1 MDSKRKSLV
10 RRTDFP
16 DQLAPDIDKMTWDYG
31 LEVGKAIQYE
41 WFKNKGGGT
50 CRFYDQWIDFHRTR
64 LYARGEQPV
73 NKYKKEMAVDG
84 DLSRLNI
91 DWTPVPIIPKF
102 VDIVVNGM
110 VDRSFSVK
118 AYAQDA
124 MSAANRMAYQD
135 MLEADM
141 VAKELLTKFQ
151 QDFGVDA
158 FSTPPDQLP
167 SDDKELALHMQL
179 DYKPSIEIAEE
190 EAINTVLDM
199 NRYEEIKRRI
209 YRDAVELGISV
220 AKHNFSYGEG
230 IKIDYVDPAEIVHS
244 WTEDPNYND
253 LYYIGEVKQ
262 IHITELKKINPH
274 LTPEDLEDI
283 RSNTG
288 LWSNEYAVMRSYNDS
303 FEDKEIVNVLFFNY
317 KTDKTFTWKEK
328 FLPNGGSRMIEKDGS
343 FNPPEGSEELFR
355 KVEKKID
362 VWYEGAMVLGADK
375 IIKWQLSEN
384 MVRPK
389 SAFQKTHSNYV
400 ISAPK
405 LYKNTLDSLVRR
417 MMPYADQ
424 IQLIHLKLQQVR
436 NRIVPDGVFIDADGL
451 TEIDLGNGGKYNPHE
466 ALKLF
471 FQTGSVIGRSYTQDG
486 EFNHAKVPIQEIN
499 HNSGHNKIRSLI
511 ESYNYYL
518 GMIRDV
524 TGINEARDGSTPDPD
539 ALVGVQKLAAAN
551 SNVATRHVLDS
562 GIDISRRM
570 AECVSLRISDIL
582 EYSDMSEEFAMQIGK
597 YNVALLDDIKDLPL
611 HSFGIFIEVSPDEE
625 EKSKLE
631 ENISI
636 ALNRD
641 QITIED
647 VIDIR
652 EIKNIKLANELLKL
666 KRKKKADEDM
676 AAEQQK
682 MQMQAEINAQSAQM
696 AAQARIEEAMQKAQ
710 AEIQIEQA
718 KHQFGMERMFEEAKL
733 KSMLMEKEF
742 VFEMEAK
749 GLDAENLK
757 DRETYKEDRKDK
769 RTEKQASQ
777 QSKMIDQRQTGKPS
791 IDFESGNDT
800 LGGFEMEQF
809 TVR

>member
-1 MDSKRKSLV
+1 
-10 RRTDFP
+10 
-16 DQLAPDIDKMTWDYG
+16 
-31 LEVGKAIQYE
+31 
-41 WFKNKGGGT
+41 
-50 CRFYDQWIDFHRTR
+50 
-64 LYARGEQPV
+64 
-73 NKYKKEMAVDG
+73 
-84 DLSRLNI
+84 
-91 DWTPVPIIPKF
+91 
-102 VDIVVNGM
+102 
-110 VDRSFSVK
+110 
-118 AYAQDA
+118 
-124 MSAANRMAYQD
+124 
-135 MLEADM
+135 
-141 VAKELLTKFQ
+141 
-151 QDFGVDA
+151 
-158 FSTPPDQLP
+158 
-167 SDDKELALHMQL
+167 
-179 DYKPSIEIAEE
+179 
-190 EAINTVLDM
+190 
-199 NRYEEIKRRI
+199 
-209 YRDAVELGISV
+209 
-220 AKHNFSYGEG
+220 
-230 IKIDYVDPAEIVHS
+230 
-244 WTEDPNYND
+244 
-253 LYYIGEVKQ
+253 
-262 IHITELKKINPH
+262 
-274 LTPEDLEDI
+274 
-283 RSNTG
+283 
-288 LWSNEYAVMRSYNDS
+288 
-303 FEDKEIVNVLFFNY
+303 
-317 KTDKTFTWKEK
+317 
-328 FLPNGGSRMIEKDGS
+328 
-343 FNPPEGSEELFR
+343 
-355 KVEKKID
+355 
-362 VWYEGAMVLGADK
+362 
-375 IIKWQLSEN
+375 
-384 MVRPK
+384 
-389 SAFQKTHSNYV
+389 
-400 ISAPK
+400 
-405 LYKNTLDSLVRR
+405 
-417 MMPYADQ
+417 
-424 IQLIHLKLQQVR
+424 
-436 NRIVPDGVFIDADGL
+436 
-451 TEIDLGNGGKYNPHE
+451 
-466 ALKLF
+466 
-471 FQTGSVIGRSYTQDG
+471 
-486 EFNHAKVPIQEIN
+486 
-499 HNSGHNKIRSLI
+499 
-511 ESYNYYL
+511 
-518 GMIRDV
+518 MIRDV

-551 SNVATRHVLDS
+551 SKVATRHVLDS

-757 DRETYKEDRKDK
+757 ARETYKEDRKDK